1 MNKETKIQLL
11 PFEIEL
17 VSKADLIL
25 TKNAVLQKLKHFL
38 EEVQADQQS
47 FLKKNDTHFPK
58 EVLKISPKISRG
70 ENYKGLPWLMLD
82 NPRFFEQK
90 NTFAIR
96 TMFWWGN
103 FFSVTF
109 HVSGKYKTAS
119 QEKILSTIKK
129 PDYPGFYLC
138 TGNSE
143 WEHHFEE
150 TNYKKII
157 DIPANEVKKII
168 EEKSFL
174 KIAAQIP
181 IGPLSKIEK
190 LLQKDYELLA
200 GLNF

>member
-1 MNKETKIQLL
+1 MNLETKIQLL

-17 VSKADLIL
+17 VSKPDLIL

-58 EVLKISPKISRG
+58 DVLKISPKISRG
-70 ENYKGLPWLMLD
+70 ENYKGLPWLVLD

-103 FFSVTF
+103 FFSVTL
-109 HVSGKYKTAS
+109 HVSGKYKITV
-119 QEKILSTIKK
+119 QEKILSKIKK
-129 PDYPGFYLC
+129 TDYRGFFLC
-138 TGNSE
+138 TSNSE

-150 TNYKKII
+150 TNYKKIV

-181 IGPLSKIEK
+181 IGPLPKTEK
-190 LLQKDYELLA
+190 LIKKNYELLA
-200 GLNF
+200 VLYF